1 MKIVATILIILA
13 LAIGIVPQFTD
24 CESQGRAIEMP
35 NGMTIPMRC
44 HWTGQAEMASAG
56 PMFAVGGLMLFNRR
70 KESMRVLAI
79 VGIVV
84 GIFVV
89 MLPTYLIGVCASDDM
104 LCNILMKPTLI
115 FAGTVAAAVSVV
127 GLAISGKA
135 D

>member
-70 KESMRVLAI
+70 KESLRVLAI